1 MESHRTLP
9 LERFPFPPAALFAAA
24 LGALLAFPEA
34 PAAAER
40 PGRDPFETAGALLEA
55 QRFSEA
61 RDLALRALRAGAS
74 GKEALAWRCLVAESY
89 QLEGDFEEAEKAYA
103 ALAGSARG
111 PLGVEVAL
119 RLAKCRLQMWDPRG
133 AVEVLDRIPA
143 EDLGDRRPERE
154 ELRAIALFVSGKA
167 AEAQKILRGIERKSD
182 SGWHYLGLIAFNV
195 GDYAAAAE
203 HFERA
208 LAEAPGD
215 YYNRLYRAQS
225 LLELG
230 RLEEARAAFRRIL
243 GAVETPEAHQ
253 LLGKVELRA
262 ERFAEAEKHFRR
274 AIEMSPKNAEAH
286 FGLATALRR
295 LKKTDEAKGAAA
307 KFQELH
313 IEQQKALDVAYKLHQ
328 EHEANPGDAGVA
340 EELARHYLATDDP
353 AAAERMA
360 WHAVRADPARTEGR
374 LALARTYA
382 RVGQYR
388 EAALHY
394 RRILKDRPGHPEAE
408 RELGELIR
416 RHARRVDGDR

>member
-1 MESHRTLP
+1 MRTVRTLP
-9 LERFPFPPAALFAAA
+9 RKRVPRRPAAFRAAA
-24 LGALLAFPEA
+24 LAAAFAFPGALG
-34 PAAAER
+34 AAER
-40 PGRDPFETAGALLEA
+40 PGRDPFETAEALLEA
-55 QRFSEA
+55 QRFAEA
-61 RDLALRALRAGAS
+61 RDLALRALRAGAA
-74 GKEALAWRCLVAESY
+74 GEEALAWRLLIAESH

-119 RLAKCRLQMWDPRG
+119 RLAKCRLQMWD
-133 AVEVLDRIPA
+133 AEKAAEALERIPPG
-143 EDLGDRRPERE
+143 ELGDRRPERD

-167 AEAQKILRGIERKSD
+167 AEAQKILQGIERKSD
-182 SGWHYLGLIAFNV
+182 AGWHYLGLIAFNV
-195 GDYAAAAE
+195 GDYAAAAK

-215 YYNRLYRAQS
+215 YYNQLYRAQS
-225 LLELG
+225 LLELD
-230 RLEEARAAFRRIL
+230 RLDEARSAFRRIL
-243 GAVETPEAHQ
+243 EAVETPEAHQ

-295 LKKTDEAKGAAA
+295 LKKVDEAKEVAA

-313 IEQQKALDVAYKLHQ
+313 VQQQKDLDVAYKLHQ
-328 EHEANPGDAGVA
+328 EHEARPSDAAVA
-340 EELARHYLATDDP
+340 EQLARHYLATDDP
-353 AAAERMA
+353 AAAERTA
-360 WHAVRADPARTEGR
+360 WHAVRADPARPEGR

-394 RRILKDRPGHPEAE
+394 RKILKGHPGHAEAE
-408 RELGELIR
+408 RELEELIR